1 MEATAILYQLDVDEK
16 AYNQLKQRQET
27 WKNIKKKLNDM
38 KKGEDITFDQLPLN
52 LNVSE
57 ETYLLV
63 IRSNLNSP
71 TIFLNWQP
79 NELRVNNYNSSC
91 PVSYTHLTLPTKLE
105 V

>member
-38 KKGEDITFDQLPLN
+38 KKGEDITFDQLLLN

-71 TIFLNWQP
+71 TIFLN
-79 NELRVNNYNSSC
+79 
-91 PVSYTHLTLPTKLE
+91 
-105 V
+105 

>member
-16 AYNQLKQRQET
+16 AYNQLKQCQET

-38 KKGEDITFDQLPLN
+38 KKGEDITFDQLLLN

-71 TIFLNWQP
+71 TIFLN
-79 NELRVNNYNSSC
+79 
-91 PVSYTHLTLPTKLE
+91 
-105 V
+105 